1 MRLSVSRIAMMG
13 VLLAVV
19 VPTTLGA
26 QQSSGAPRREPQRDQ
41 AAASAA
47 DAESFLRADAV
58 TEADRLFNFIAT
70 RVSVVPVIDGVLDD
84 QVWSEAQV
92 LTELTQSEPDEGKP
106 ITERTEIRVVYDDRA
121 VYISAVCYDSDPSRI
136 VATVLRRD
144 ERNNNNDAFMVT
156 LDTYHDH
163 RNAYFFETN
172 PMGARYDAQIVGEG
186 GGGAGRFG
194 LTQGFN
200 ADWDAVWLVR
210 SRISDEGWV
219 TEIEIPFV
227 ELRFETDQSAWGI
240 NFRRTIRRKTEKS
253 YWAPIPR
260 QFDHTRLSLSGMMD
274 GVQLAKPRN
283 IQVVPFLIG
292 SAARGLDPVATPL
305 EPGFGYSNDFT
316 GDFGGDGKW
325 GITPNLTLDLT
336 INTDF
341 SQVEADDEQ
350 INLTRFSLFFP
361 EKRDFF
367 LENAG
372 FFDFGG
378 GGGGR
383 GRRSLGGGAQV
394 VGFHSRRIGI
404 GPDNEEIP
412 LYGGGRLTGKIG
424 AWSIGTLLMQSE
436 AIGLPES
443 DALVPSNN
451 YVVGRVSRD
460 LGSRSRAGVL
470 FTNRQANGDDYNR
483 ELGFDGRWGINAETT
498 MDAWAMKTDTPGLDG
513 DDWAGQV
520 RFDWSSPLW
529 QVRGSY
535 MDIGENFNPEMGFVN
550 RTGIRFADP
559 TIFWTPFFPE
569 SRYLRNLSPHANFRY
584 TADRDGEMLSR
595 YVHLD
600 WDAFLKRGDK
610 ISMAYNNRFELLL
623 EPFEIVEGVIIPPGS
638 YDWGETELELQS
650 DAGRPID
657 GMFRYTSGGFWGGE
671 RREYQVR
678 GGWRAG
684 ARFNLSLSWTRNNIV
699 LPEGAFKT
707 DLASTRIG
715 VDFSPDMS
723 LGALIQYN
731 SDSDQATAN
740 VRFRYIYHPG
750 SDLFVV
756 YNERRVAE
764 QSNLLDRAIIVKISR
779 LFRF

>member
-1 MRLSVSRIAMMG
+1 MWLSVARVAMGALLIA
-13 VLLAVV
+13 V
-19 VPTTLGA
+19 VPTTLSA
-26 QQSSGAPRREPQRDQ
+26 QQSSGSPRSEPQRDQ
-41 AAASAA
+41 AAATAG
-47 DAESFLRADAV
+47 DAESLVRTDAV

-70 RVSVVPVIDGVLDD
+70 RVSVGPVIDGVLDD
-84 QVWSEAQV
+84 LVWSQTQV
-92 LTELTQSEPDEGKP
+92 LTELTQSEPDEGQP

-121 VYISAVCYDSDPSRI
+121 IYISAVCYDSDPSRI

-144 ERNNNNDAFMVT
+144 ERNDNNDAFMVT

-186 GGGAGRFG
+186 GGGRGGFG
-194 LTQGFN
+194 LGRGFN
-200 ADWDAVWLVR
+200 ADWDAVWEAR
-210 SRISDEGWV
+210 SRITDEGWV
-219 TEIEIPFV
+219 TEISIPFV
-227 ELRFETDQSAWGI
+227 ELRFDTDQSAWGI

-253 YWAPIPR
+253 YWATIPR
-260 QFDHTRLSLSGMMD
+260 QFNHTRLSLSGMMD

-283 IQVVPFLIG
+283 IRVVPFLIG
-292 SAARGLDPVATPL
+292 SAARAIDPVSTF
-305 EPGFGYSNDFT
+305 ESGSGYSNDFT

-325 GITPNLTLDLT
+325 GITPNLTLDMT

-383 GRRSLGGGAQV
+383 GMRSLGGGAQV

-424 AWSIGTLLMQSE
+424 PWSVGTLLMQSE
-436 AIGLPES
+436 ATNLADGA
-443 DALVPSNN
+443 DLVPSNN
-451 YVVGRVSRD
+451 YVVGRVTRD

-498 MDAWAMKTDTPGLDG
+498 MDAWAMKTETPGLDG
-513 DDWAGQV
+513 EDWAGQV
-520 RFDWSSPLW
+520 RFAWSSPLW
-529 QVRGSY
+529 QVSGSY
-535 MDIGENFNPEMGFVN
+535 VDIGENFNPEMGFVN
-550 RTGIRFADP
+550 RTGIRFTDP
-559 TIFWTPFFPE
+559 AVFFTPFFPN
-569 SRYLRNLSPHANFRY
+569 SRYFRNLNPHVNFRY
-584 TADRDGEMLSR
+584 TTDRDGEPLSR
-595 YVHLD
+595 YMHFD
-600 WDAFLKRGDK
+600 FDAFLKRGDK
-610 ISMAYNNRFELLL
+610 LSVAYNNRFELLL

-638 YDWGETELELQS
+638 YDWGEIELELQS

-657 GMFRYTSGGFWGGE
+657 AMFKYTSGGFWGGE
-671 RREYQVR
+671 RSEYQVR

-684 ARFNLSLSWTRNNIV
+684 ARFNLRVTWTRNAIV
-699 LPEGAFKT
+699 LPEGAVNT
-707 DLASTRIG
+707 DLVSTRVG
-715 VDFSPDMS
+715 VDFSPDLS
-723 LGALIQYN
+723 VGALIQYN
-731 SDSDQATAN
+731 SDSDQTTAN
-740 VRFRYIYHPG
+740 VRLRYIYHPG
-750 SDLFVV
+750 SDFFIV
-756 YNERRVAE
+756 YNERRLAE
-764 QSNLLDRAIIVKISR
+764 QSNLLDRAIIVKLTR